1 MQRLL
6 RIFTPIF
13 LITRKIRVGAINKM
27 AIYVNLSA
35 PKPKILNKKGNL

>member
-1 MQRLL
+1 MQLLL

-35 PKPKILNKKGNL
+35 PKPKSLNKTS